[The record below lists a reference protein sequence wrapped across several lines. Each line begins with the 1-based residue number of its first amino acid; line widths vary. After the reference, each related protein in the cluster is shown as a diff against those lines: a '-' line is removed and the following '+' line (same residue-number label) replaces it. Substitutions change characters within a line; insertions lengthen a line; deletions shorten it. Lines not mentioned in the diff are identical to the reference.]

1 MLFDQPNASLREGR
15 KNLTAWL
22 PPLPH
27 LIQQNLCCSS
37 YPKVCLLVS
46 ILSEWVGLEGIHELD
61 TAICS
66 HAFRGIFLE
75 SLAAIRSPHLG
86 KFGDET
92 SDGDRDSSFKSD
104 SASSSFFTCKSLRWL
119 SLRRIQV
126 ENIKLG
132 RVVKKEKFTRLVIR
146 EAMRSVD
153 KEMELLRGIDLPLLR
168 SLKVL
173 QSRQG
178 SKSYCYPHPNSTHF
192 CLSVVVCYRL
202 FVQAVIVRFC
212 TWLEHAP
219 R

>member
-1 MLFDQPNASLREGR
+1 MASSFPSFDPTKPLLFQFPIG
-15 KNLTAWL
+15 
-22 PPLPH
+22 
-27 LIQQNLCCSS
+27 
-37 YPKVCLLVS
+37 LLVS
-46 ILSEWVGLEGIHELD
+46 ILSEWVGLKGIHELD

-75 SLAAIRSPHLG
+75 SLAAIRSPHLGDG

-153 KEMELLRGIDLPLLR
+153 KEMELLRDIDLPWLR
-168 SLKVL
+168 SLEVL

-178 SKSYCYPHPNSTHF
+178 SKSYCYLHPNSTHY
-192 CLSVVVCYRL
+192 CLFVVVCYRL

-212 TWLEHAP
+212 TWLEHAL